1 MQSIFLCLVLSIFAV
16 WSTFAF
22 LSAFAGSEEVEMWE
36 LKSPVLQKNST
47 DDILNIQL
55 KSSPSHDVN
64 NFPIEIA
71 FLNGTLPEHTTET
84 ISPMESNNTGDTL
97 GSWGLSVPST
107 LERVVPIKNFDLI
120 IYDSQGDELWKK
132 INQTALNGRGFY
144 DVNFNEYV
152 GNLTILVDNIVLENN
167 TINDAIVP
175 VKFTSS
181 LVEK

>member
-71 FLNGTLPEHTTET
+71 F
-84 ISPMESNNTGDTL
+84 
-97 GSWGLSVPST
+97 
-107 LERVVPIKNFDLI
+107 
-120 IYDSQGDELWKK
+120 
-132 INQTALNGRGFY
+132 
-144 DVNFNEYV
+144 
-152 GNLTILVDNIVLENN
+152 
-167 TINDAIVP
+167 
-175 VKFTSS
+175 
-181 LVEK
+181 